1 MSTNFAFQPEAVEAL
16 ATAFHRSWSFMSNDP
31 CFAGQDPILLQRQLS
46 ACLMQLAADGEHDPL
61 RLANAAIY
69 QMRQEYSLEAVAPLQ
84 PAPGRAA
91 RHIAEAAEESE
102 ATAGIEFT
110 LTV

>member
-1 MSTNFAFQPEAVEAL
+1 MSTNYAFQPEAVKAL
-16 ATAFHRSWSFMSNDP
+16 VTAFHRSWSFMSNDP

-46 ACLMQLAADGEHDPL
+46 TCLIQLAADGEHDPL

-69 QMRQEYSLEAVAPLQ
+69 QMRREYSPEALAPLQ
-84 PAPGRAA
+84 PAPRIAA
-91 RHIAEAAEESE
+91 RQLAEPPEESE
-102 ATAGIEFT
+102 ATAGSEFT